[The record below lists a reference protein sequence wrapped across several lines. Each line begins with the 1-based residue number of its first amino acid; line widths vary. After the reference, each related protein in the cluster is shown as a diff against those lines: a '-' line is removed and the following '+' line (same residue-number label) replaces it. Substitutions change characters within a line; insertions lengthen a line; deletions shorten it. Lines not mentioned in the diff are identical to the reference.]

1 MSGFGQLL
9 RPSNR
14 RLIKRHALICGAL
27 IAAAAAA
34 YGILDWQRNQAQQ
47 QLRQNIAILDAAQ
60 AELDL
65 LQEGQREL
73 DLNLGRY
80 QELEQQGFIGN
91 GDRIAWAEALLRLQR
106 ELALPEISF
115 ELAAQISLVNVPIDP
130 SLVGLDDAPKPSFG
144 ALAHDMHILSQG
156 MHETELLKLIDALR
170 AERVGFFRVNH
181 CSMLRVPGQL
191 GLAVECV
198 LRWVT
203 YAPAPKDGLPEEEA
217 L

>member
-9 RPSNR
+9 RPGNR

-34 YGILDWQRNQAQQ
+34 YGVLHWQRDQAQQ
-47 QLRQNIAILDAAQ
+47 HLKQNSAVLEAAQ
-60 AELDL
+60 AELGQ

-80 QELEQQGFIGN
+80 QALEKQGFIGN
-91 GDRIAWAEALLRLQR
+91 GDRIAWAETLLRLQR

-115 ELAAQISLVNVPIDP
+115 ELVAQKSLTQVAVDP
-130 SLVGLDDAPKPSFG
+130 SLIGLDDAPKPSFG
-144 ALAHDMHILSQG
+144 PLAHDMHILSQG
-156 MHETELLKLIDALR
+156 MHESELLKLIEALR
-170 AERVGFFRVNH
+170 AAQVGFFRVNH

-203 YAPAPKDGLPEEEA
+203 FAPAPKDAVPEES